1 MDQPRPLLTFIFG
14 LFKQTSLQFLQQE
27 YVKKCPSSI
36 QSQDSNPQSLEHE
49 SPPITARPGLPPS
62 CRLFLQTFFRKTSRA
77 VNKKAK
83 KWWEQLRRTQS
94 VVKLWNGIKKLRK
107 WVWWKISSSLQF
119 FPSAFSFFFFAPVTF
134 QERGKIFASHYFCC
148 WLLLQISQAAPLAV
162 PRNGDPQSSFIFQHP
177 NSWQRTISR
186 TKVIHSASSKIVSS
200 T

>member
-94 VVKLWNGIKKLRK
+94 VVKLWNGIKKIAKMSLMKNFKFTSIFPLRLFLLLLRTGD
-107 WVWWKISSSLQF
+107 VSRARKIFCKSLFLLLTFAPDFASSPPRRSPEWRPAKF
-119 FPSAFSFFFFAPVTF
+119 IYFSASEFLAEDDIENKSHPFSF
-134 QERGKIFASHYFCC
+134 I
-148 WLLLQISQAAPLAV
+148 
-162 PRNGDPQSSFIFQHP
+162 
-177 NSWQRTISR
+177 
-186 TKVIHSASSKIVSS
+186 
-200 T
+200 